1 MRGDGRRTGYEQVDT
16 TGTGGLGDAPG
27 AGTDTVARVFAALA
41 SPARLR
47 ILQVLTQGPSD
58 VTRLVEQ
65 VGGAASTVS
74 QHLFTLRRAGFV
86 DSRREGRRQVYF
98 TEESQA
104 LTEVRRA
111 AERLA
116 ARQGDATGR
125 GAAGG

>member
-1 MRGDGRRTGYEQVDT
+1 MDT
-16 TGTGGLGDAPG
+16 TASGGPGDPSGEG
-27 AGTDTVARVFAALA
+27 ADAVAGVFAALA

-47 ILQVLTQGPSD
+47 ILHVLAQGPSD
-58 VTRLVEQ
+58 VTRLVER

-104 LTEVRRA
+104 LTDVRRA
-111 AERLA
+111 AEQLA
-116 ARQGDATGR
+116 ARRGGAPAGR
-125 GAAGG
+125 GAPGR

>member
-1 MRGDGRRTGYEQVDT
+1 MDT
-16 TGTGGLGDAPG
+16 TGTGDLGDAPG